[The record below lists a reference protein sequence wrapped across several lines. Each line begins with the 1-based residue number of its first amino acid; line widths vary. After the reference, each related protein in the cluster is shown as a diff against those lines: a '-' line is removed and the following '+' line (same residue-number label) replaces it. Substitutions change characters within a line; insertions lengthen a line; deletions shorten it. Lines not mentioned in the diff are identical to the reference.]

1 MGSSH
6 FIISHVHLF
15 VLDMTVYLYK
25 DGRYISDPHGSQT
38 KELIRSLL
46 YPRMMKSNI
55 MNRIY
60 QQLLDRVVLH
70 KTTEQLNRQPR
81 HWINFRNGFF
91 DVISWK
97 LIEHSPNYYTINQ
110 LPYQLDPDWKPP
122 DKEYIT
128 EKFLSESI
136 TDEDDR
142 KMLWEYLGYAM
153 TTDTGFQ
160 KFLTLTGPGGTGK
173 SVVIGMMEDIVSTEN
188 ISNISL
194 QDLNNRF
201 YPSALH
207 LKLLNSCAD
216 IPSIGMQ
223 NVDNLKKATG
233 EDTLLYERKGK
244 DAHFFRSY
252 AKLVFSANEIPLN
265 LDEKSDAFYRRLLIL
280 RMTHKTAPDKRDTH
294 LREKLAEEWQFILY
308 HSLIGLKRLFAQG
321 HFTESRGCSEAIR
334 ELRHRADNVQAFMED
349 CIGDAPGKRV
359 MRSVVFEAY
368 ENYCRENKRQ
378 SCGKG
383 RFFERLN
390 EVYQLKKYATEGF
403 CYQDIQ
409 LFEPGECKKVTD
421 DQEFLKLEPDEVTP
435 FDNHKDN
442 QN

>member
-1 MGSSH
+1 
-6 FIISHVHLF
+6 
-15 VLDMTVYLYK
+15 
-25 DGRYISDPHGSQT
+25 
-38 KELIRSLL
+38 
-46 YPRMMKSNI
+46 
-55 MNRIY
+55 
-60 QQLLDRVVLH
+60 
-70 KTTEQLNRQPR
+70 
-81 HWINFRNGFF
+81 
-91 DVISWK
+91 
-97 LIEHSPNYYTINQ
+97 
-110 LPYQLDPDWKPP
+110 
-122 DKEYIT
+122 
-128 EKFLSESI
+128 
-136 TDEDDR
+136 
-142 KMLWEYLGYAM
+142 MLWEYLGYAM

-442 QN
+442 HN